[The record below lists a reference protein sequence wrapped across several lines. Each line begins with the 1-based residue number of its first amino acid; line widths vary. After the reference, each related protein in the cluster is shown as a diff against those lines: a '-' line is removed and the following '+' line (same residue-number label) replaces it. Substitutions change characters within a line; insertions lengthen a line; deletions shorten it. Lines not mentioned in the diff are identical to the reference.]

1 MEDESSFTLL
11 LTHVPLYKPE
21 GVCIDPPFFD
31 FHSSDG
37 REGNYKSGGLKE
49 QNHLSDHVSRSGIL
63 EGIYGMTANRKAAG
77 NGKGRRGL
85 VLTGHDHE
93 GCDVWHYIP
102 DHDGDKAVRD
112 DHEDSESKSWS
123 SVPWRD
129 ANMSASYTGVREI
142 TFRSMMGQFGGNA
155 GLLSL
160 WFDFDRNEW
169 QYEVQMC
176 QLGVQHI
183 WWGIHVLNIVTLF
196 VTLVWLLSSYLAV
209 PSTVTDGRDSK
220 VVSSKAE
227 RKKVLDGKK
236 SR

>member
-1 MEDESSFTLL
+1 
-11 LTHVPLYKPE
+11 
-21 GVCIDPPFFD
+21 
-31 FHSSDG
+31 
-37 REGNYKSGGLKE
+37 
-49 QNHLSDHVSRSGIL
+49 
-63 EGIYGMTANRKAAG
+63 
-77 NGKGRRGL
+77 
-85 VLTGHDHE
+85 
-93 GCDVWHYIP
+93 
-102 DHDGDKAVRD
+102 
-112 DHEDSESKSWS
+112 
-123 SVPWRD
+123 
-129 ANMSASYTGVREI
+129 MSASYTGVREI